1 MIYLAIILGVIAVDQ
16 GSKLAVTSYLSP
28 YRPVPVIDHLFYLT
42 LARNPGGAFGLL
54 QSQGPLVMIITVV
67 ISLGLLGILL
77 FAKLRDGWLRAGLAL
92 IAGGA
97 LGNLLDRVRLG
108 YVIDFLD
115 LRVWPV
121 FNLAD
126 VAIVL
131 GTGLIILNLVRR
143 APP

>member
-1 MIYLAIILGVIAVDQ
+1 MTYLAIILGVIAVDQ
-16 GSKLAVTSYLSP
+16 GSKLAVTFWLSP
-28 YRPVPVIDHLFYLT
+28 YRPVPVIDHLLYFTLT
-42 LARNPGGAFGLL
+42 RNPGGAFGLL
-54 QSQGPLVMIITVV
+54 QGQGPLVMITTAV
-67 ISLGLLGILL
+67 ISLGLLGVLL
-77 FAKLRDGWLRAGLAL
+77 FARLRDGWLRTGLAL

-131 GTGLIILNLVRR
+131 GTGLIVLKLVRR
-143 APP
+143 AAP